1 MGSEKRQR
9 TKHYPVRFFPE
20 EFEEAERKANAF
32 SYPSVASLIRDLVT
46 GVEPTS
52 TLDQQAILELLRVNA
67 DLGRLGGLLKHWLQ
81 AKGADKD
88 LVPDIRALLRDIE
101 NTQRELKR
109 KVKAL

>member
-9 TKHYPVRFFPE
+9 TKRYPVRFFPE
-20 EFEEAERKANAF
+20 EFEEAERKAKAF

-81 AKGADKD
+81 AKGMERNI
-88 LVPDIRALLRDIE
+88 VPDISALLRDIE
-101 NTQRELKR
+101 DAQRKLKK
-109 KVKAL
+109 KVKSL